1 MRYRLA
7 LDLGSTSIGWGLIR
21 LDDDEPPNPIALIRF
36 GVRLFGDGREPTKP
50 GEVGA
55 SLAVTRRMAR
65 QMRRRRDRLLRR
77 KERITAALV
86 RLGFWSED
94 KAQQKLLVTLDP
106 YELRRK
112 GLDHALTP
120 AEFGRALFH
129 LNQRRGFKSNRKTDK
144 GDPDGGLLK
153 STIKKLR
160 EQLVAEGARSVGE
173 WLAKRHDKR
182 ISVRARLR
190 GKTVKDKAYDLYID
204 RQMIADEFDALWA
217 KQAEFTPS
225 VFTEDRRVELK
236 RELLYQ
242 RPLKPVQP
250 GKCTLIETEP
260 RALFALPS
268 TQRFRIFQELN
279 NLRILSR
286 LEEVPLNLAQRDTL
300 AALLE
305 KDKATFVQMR
315 KALQLSVGTK
325 FNLEDAKRKDLKG
338 NFTNKALSEPDRFGA
353 AWFAFS
359 EALQDDIVEKLHD
372 EPDES
377 LLVDWLVKT
386 TGVDEAQAEQIAAAN
401 LPEGFGNL
409 SRKAMTLVVPHLRAE
424 VISYDKAVERA
435 GLGSHSALSMS
446 QKTGEVLDA
455 LPYYGEALPRHV
467 AFADFNAKETDPPEK
482 RFGRIANPTVH
493 IGLNELRKVVNKLL
507 ARYGHPT
514 EVVVEVARQ
523 LKQGQ
528 AQRAAEQER
537 QALRQKDNDDY
548 IAKIRSLSGFT
559 DKHVGAKDL
568 RLMRLWTELN
578 PADVAN
584 RRCPYT
590 GEQIGM
596 ARLFSGDVE
605 IEHILPFSMT
615 LDDSLNNQTVALRR
629 ANRDKGNRTPFDA
642 FGHSPAG
649 YDYDKILERAEC
661 MPKDKRKRFAE
672 GALQK
677 WLKEDKD
684 FLPRALNDTAY
695 LSRVAKE
702 YMTLICPHN
711 RVRVIPGRL
720 TSMLRGKF
728 GLDDIL
734 GLKGIKNRNDHR
746 HHAVDAAVIGV
757 TDQGLLQRFAAA
769 SASAREGQLSRLV
782 EEMPLPWPTYR
793 EHVARAVANVV
804 VSHRPDHGHQG
815 ALHNATAYGL
825 RGVGIVSHR
834 VMLDGFES
842 AADIEKKD
850 FAGIKL
856 KQQILEATAGAVGK
870 KEFATRLM
878 IFQKETGVRRVQ
890 LVEKLNVIQFRDDS
904 ANERHGVDE
913 LGNAVPYKGYKG
925 DSNHC
930 IEIWR
935 DDKGKWQSSVIS
947 TFDAHRIARE
957 QKPERLRH
965 PTLAQNG
972 KSLVMRLMGGDCVFL
987 THEGKARL
995 MRLVTA
1001 SGAGRLSLVDVNE
1014 ANVDARMRD
1023 PHDPFAYVFKM
1034 ASTMQSSKARRV
1046 TLSEIGDVRDPGFTT

>member
-1 MRYRLA
+1 MLRKMRYRLA

-21 LDDDEPPNPIALIRF
+21 LDDDEPPNPLALIRS

-94 KAQQKLLVTLDP
+94 KAQRKLLVTLDP

-173 WLAKRHDKR
+173 WLAKRHDQR

-190 GKTVKDKAYDLYID
+190 GKTKDKAYDLYID

-217 KQAEFTPS
+217 KQAEFTPA
-225 VFTEDRRVELK
+225 VFTEDKRFELK

-242 RPLKPVQP
+242 RPLKPVQA
-250 GKCTLIETEP
+250 GKCTLIESEP

-268 TQRFRIFQELN
+268 TQRFRIYQELN

-286 LEEVPLNLAQRDTL
+286 LEEVALNLAQRDTL

-315 KALQLSVGTK
+315 KALHLSVGTK
-325 FNLEDAKRKDLKG
+325 FNLEDSKRKHLNG
-338 NFTNKALSEPDRFGA
+338 NFTNKALAEPERFGR

-359 EALQDDIVEKLHD
+359 EMQQDDIVEKLHH

-401 LPEGFGNL
+401 LPEGYGNL
-409 SRKAMTLVVPHLRAE
+409 SRKAMDLVLPHLRAE
-424 VISYDKAVERA
+424 VISYYEAVDRA
-435 GLGSHSALSMS
+435 GL
-446 QKTGEVLDA
+446 TGDRLPEVVLEE
-455 LPYYGEALPRHV
+455 LPYYGEKLPHHV
-467 AFADFNAKETDPPEK
+467 GFADSKAKADDPPEK

-528 AQRAAEQER
+528 AQRTAEQER

-548 IAKIRSLSGFT
+548 IVKIRSLPGFSG
-559 DKHVGAKDL
+559 KHVGAKDL

-695 LSRVAKE
+695 LSRIAKE

-793 EHVARAVANVV
+793 EHVARAIANLV

-825 RGVGIVSHR
+825 RGDGIVSHR
-834 VMLDGFES
+834 VMLDGFDS

-850 FAGIKL
+850 FAGAKL

-870 KEFATRLM
+870 RDFATKLM
-878 IFQKETGVRRVQ
+878 AFQQETGVRRVQ
-890 LVEKLNVIQFRDDS
+890 LVEKLSVIQLRDES

-913 LGNAVPYKGYKG
+913 LGNALPYKGYKG

-972 KSLVMRLMGGDCVFL
+972 KSLVMRLMSGDCVSL
-987 THEGKARL
+987 VHEGQSRL
-995 MRLVTA
+995 LRVA
-1001 SGAGRLSLVDVNE
+1001 SVNAAGTIAMANVNE
-1014 ANVDARMRD
+1014 ANVAARARASDDA
-1023 PHDPFAYVFKM
+1023 FAYVFKV
-1034 ASTMQSSKARRV
+1034 ASSMQSSTARRV
-1046 TLSEIGDVRDPGFTT
+1046 TVSEIGDVRDPGFTP

>member
-1 MRYRLA
+1 
-7 LDLGSTSIGWGLIR
+7 
-21 LDDDEPPNPIALIRF
+21 
-36 GVRLFGDGREPTKP
+36 
-50 GEVGA
+50 
-55 SLAVTRRMAR
+55 
-65 QMRRRRDRLLRR
+65 
-77 KERITAALV
+77 
-86 RLGFWSED
+86 
-94 KAQQKLLVTLDP
+94 
-106 YELRRK
+106 
-112 GLDHALTP
+112 
-120 AEFGRALFH
+120 
-129 LNQRRGFKSNRKTDK
+129 
-144 GDPDGGLLK
+144 
-153 STIKKLR
+153 
-160 EQLVAEGARSVGE
+160 LVAEGARSVGE
-173 WLAKRHDKR
+173 WLAKRHDQR

-190 GKTVKDKAYDLYID
+190 GKTKDKAYDLYID

-217 KQAEFTPS
+217 KQAEFTPA
-225 VFTEDRRVELK
+225 VFTEDKRFELK

-242 RPLKPVQP
+242 RPLKPVQA
-250 GKCTLIETEP
+250 GKCTLIESEP

-268 TQRFRIFQELN
+268 TQRFRIYQELN

-286 LEEVPLNLAQRDTL
+286 LEEVALDLAQRDTL

-315 KALQLSVGTK
+315 KALHLSVGTK
-325 FNLEDAKRKDLKG
+325 FNLEDSKRKHLNG
-338 NFTNKALSEPDRFGA
+338 NFTNKALAEPERFGR

-359 EALQDDIVEKLHD
+359 EMQQDDIVEKLHH

-401 LPEGFGNL
+401 LPEGYGNL
-409 SRKAMTLVVPHLRAE
+409 SRKAMDLVLPHLRAE
-424 VISYDKAVERA
+424 VISYYEAVDRA
-435 GLGSHSALSMS
+435 GL
-446 QKTGEVLDA
+446 TGDRLPEVVLEE
-455 LPYYGEALPRHV
+455 LPYYGEKLPHHV
-467 AFADFNAKETDPPEK
+467 GFADSKAKADDPPEK

-528 AQRAAEQER
+528 AQRTAEQER

-548 IAKIRSLSGFT
+548 IVKIRSLPGFSG
-559 DKHVGAKDL
+559 KHVGAKDL
-568 RLMRLWTELN
+568 LLMRLWTELN

-695 LSRVAKE
+695 LSRIAKE

-793 EHVARAVANVV
+793 EHVARAIANLV

-825 RGVGIVSHR
+825 RGDGIVSHR
-834 VMLDGFES
+834 VMLDGFDS

-850 FAGIKL
+850 FAGAKL

-870 KEFATRLM
+870 RDFATKLM
-878 IFQKETGVRRVQ
+878 AFQQETGVRRVQ
-890 LVEKLNVIQFRDDS
+890 LVEKLSVIQLRDES

-913 LGNAVPYKGYKG
+913 LGNALPYKGYKG

-972 KSLVMRLMGGDCVFL
+972 KSLVMRLMSGDCVSL
-987 THEGKARL
+987 VHEGQSRL
-995 MRLVTA
+995 LRVA
-1001 SGAGRLSLVDVNE
+1001 SVNAAGTIAMANVNE
-1014 ANVDARMRD
+1014 ANVAARARASDDA
-1023 PHDPFAYVFKM
+1023 FAYVFKV
-1034 ASTMQSSKARRV
+1034 ASSMQSSTARRV
-1046 TLSEIGDVRDPGFTT
+1046 TVSEIGDVRDPGFTP